1 MGDRWRGQERGE
13 ALCLTPSSPSP
24 PQVDT
29 AGLALVNGAAVPA
42 GSTRVLAPA
51 SARTTYT
58 NLPLTS
64 MHAPVL
70 GPARPGASSAVS
82 LPASVLARGGVV
94 EDAAV
99 SDFAFD
105 DAYATFGARGYAA
118 APGGGGRVVGDV
130 VAWAAA
136 GGGTLAEGDGGGGAP
151 KQPRK
156 KAKKA
161 RDAEPPA
168 DPDASWTLTRRAPW
182 ADKTVAPARPTEE
195 QRAWLKT
202 EGFIQEE
209 EEEEEGG
216 AAAVAGPTTAATT
229 TTAQSTFHGAAETDA
244 VGRSWIEPPRGVRA
258 SDAACFPP
266 KRCVHTWQVGAKAV
280 SRVAFFP
287 RTGHLLLTGC
297 LDGAAKVWDTAGEGK
312 RLLRSYRADGAGKKA
327 GGDGGGRAASKKQL
341 AAGVRDAAFDGTG
354 ARFAT
359 ASYSKRVTLWDT
371 ETGAALASLGDGST
385 MHYCLTWHPSPDAP
399 HVLLGGGADRKIT
412 QWDVRS
418 GDVVQEYN
426 YHLGP
431 VNSVTFF
438 DGGRSFAS
446 TSDDKSIRIWE
457 YGIPVQTR
465 VIADPGMHA
474 ITAAA
479 SHPTAAFIAM
489 QSADNRI
496 LTYSTQDRFKAVPKK
511 TFTGHAVAGYACRP
525 TFSHDGRYLVSG
537 DGDGKAFFWDW
548 KNARV
553 ARSFKAHDGVCADVA
568 WHPLETSK
576 VATAGWDGVVKYWD

>member
-1 MGDRWRGQERGE
+1 M
-13 ALCLTPSSPSP
+13 P
-24 PQVDT
+24 
-29 AGLALVNGAAVPA
+29 AA
-42 GSTRVLAPA
+42 STRVLAPA

-70 GPARPGASSAVS
+70 GPARPGASGGAVA
-82 LPASVLARGGVV
+82 LPAAVLARGGVV

-105 DAYATFGARGYAA
+105 DAFATFEARGYVA

-130 VAWAAA
+130 AAWAAA
-136 GGGTLAEGDGGGGAP
+136 GGGTLAETTTTAGAASGP
-151 KQPRK
+151 KRK
-156 KAKKA
+156 KAKKDIA
-161 RDAEPPA
+161 PV
-168 DPDASWTLTRRAPW
+168 DPDAAWTLTRRPAW
-182 ADKTVAPARPTEE
+182 GDKQIAPARPTEE
-195 QRAWLKT
+195 QRAWLKA
-202 EGFIQEE
+202 EGFIKDEE
-209 EEEEEGG
+209 DEEGEEG
-216 AAAVAGPTTAATT
+216 AAAAAASGPAAATT
-229 TTAQSTFHGAAETDA
+229 ATTATSTFHGAAETDA

-258 SDAACFPP
+258 TEEACFLP

-297 LDGAAKVWDTAGEGK
+297 LDGAAKIWDAAGDGK
-312 RLLRSYRADGAGKKA
+312 RLMRSYRADGGGKK
-327 GGDGGGRAASKKQL
+327 GAADAKSKTPI
-341 AAGVRDAAFDGTG
+341 GVRDAAFDGTG

-371 ETGAALASLGDGST
+371 ETGAALATLGDGST

-431 VNSVTFF
+431 VNSITFF

-479 SHPTAAFIAM
+479 SHPTQPAIAM

-496 LTYSTQDRFKAVPKK
+496 VTYSTKDRFKALPKK

-568 WHPLETSK
+568 WHPLEVSR
-576 VATAGWDGVVKYWD
+576 VATAGWDGVVKLWE